1 MQLRQAILNL
11 AITCALVLLVVL
23 VALLLRRMQPPPV
36 AVPVAITTI
45 ATETKTATVMSTKHT
60 LRPVEAR
67 FLSFP
72 NPELVDAGTLEA
84 DTLQFR
90 LSDGVPVFSLYFID
104 ALEANSQ
111 SSEQIADQARFFGKA
126 SPEIVVETGKE
137 ALAYVT
143 SLLKTKSFHLL
154 TRWERPP
161 SADRY
166 YALILVEY
174 EKGRWTYLSDLLTRQ
189 GFARVAGLTT
199 PLPDDKRSLET
210 YLLELKNHTKY
221 AREKRLGIWAKVGS

>member
-1 MQLRQAILNL
+1 MQLRQALINL

-23 VALLLRRMQPPPV
+23 VALFLRSMQPPPV
-36 AVPVAITTI
+36 AVPVAITT
-45 ATETKTATVMSTKHT
+45 TVSDPKTAPITGTKHSI
-60 LRPVEAR
+60 RPVEAR
-67 FLSFP
+67 FLTFP

-90 LSDGVPVFSLYFID
+90 LSDGAPVFSLYFVD

-111 SSEQIADQARFFGKA
+111 SSGQIADQARYFGKA
-126 SPEIVVETGKE
+126 TPEAVVEAGKE
-137 ALAYVT
+137 ALAYVA

-161 SADRY
+161 NGDRY

-189 GFARVAGLTT
+189 GFARVAGVTT

-210 YLLELKNHTKY
+210 YLGELKDHAKY
-221 AREKRLGIWAKVGS
+221 AREKRLGIWARVGS